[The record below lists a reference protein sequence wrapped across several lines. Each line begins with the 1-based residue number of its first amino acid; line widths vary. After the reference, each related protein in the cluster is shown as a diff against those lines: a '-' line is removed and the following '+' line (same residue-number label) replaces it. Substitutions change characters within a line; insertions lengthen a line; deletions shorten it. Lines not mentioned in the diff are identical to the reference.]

1 MNEKMQHRIRALCLT
16 LLFSLT
22 LALALPAAPVRAE
35 NGVERIKEFEDLK
48 NDDTYKYL
56 SAGFRGNYTLD
67 LGETGVMDAVWVGIN
82 SIANVIFFAVRMLGY
97 VVAALFFWSL
107 KFDIGNFFGS
117 QINGMQQVLH
127 DSIYEPLLL
136 AVFGACFCTLLKKF
150 WKRDMAG
157 SAAIIGKIILSVA
170 LSMFVVMKSDTAL
183 SLVTNTTKEISI
195 DALCGV
201 NDSLGMGGSIENFA
215 AKGAGIL
222 WLDLVHEPWKTAE
235 FINYSDNVTDKMADS
250 FLSEHD
256 EEKKAE
262 LVESYGDVFDKK
274 IGVQRVGFLIIYL
287 LPFLAK
293 CLVFIVVSGLLIIF
307 QILAVFYLIL
317 APIMLLLFL
326 FSGYEVI
333 LGAWLRKM
341 LETQIMLLIIMCM
354 LALLIRM
361 DALLFAQAQEWG
373 WFIVLMIQIIVG
385 AALYLGR
392 GQIFTMLSTVQ
403 RGTATPRYAANRMR
417 MAGNISNM
425 QNIRKN
431 AGRLHQNSMAML
443 SKMGIAAART
453 PAGAAAAAT
462 AAGAAGA
469 GAVRQVQRPVYK
481 PPQKAAQPEVAA
493 QAGTAAKQTK
503 QQTAQRREPLR
514 TYVQSGALGCSIGA
528 AAAGIASTPGRVRDA
543 AGMAGEKVRSAPVRF
558 KYEAQEQLGD
568 MKADIKSAPG
578 KVLDKVESV
587 ADKNL
592 SGISE
597 GFRQGTARNKEQA
610 ARRETKKTAYRTET
624 ELKRVD
630 MHISD
635 EKRKETKRK
644 PIKFKTKEE

>member
-1 MNEKMQHRIRALCLT
+1 MQHRIRVLCLT

-35 NGVERIKEFEDLK
+35 NGVGTIREFEALK
-48 NDDTYKYL
+48 YDDTYKYL
-56 SAGFRGNYTLD
+56 SEGFRSNYTLD

-107 KFDIGNFFGS
+107 KFDIGDFFGS

-127 DSIYEPLLL
+127 DSIYEPLLI

-250 FLSEHD
+250 FLSERD

-361 DALLFAQAQEWG
+361 DALLFEKSQEWG

-481 PPQKAAQPEVAA
+481 PPQKAAQPEVAT

-503 QQTAQRREPLR
+503 QQPAQRRESLR
-514 TYVQSGALGCSIGA
+514 TYVQSGTLGRSIGA

-635 EKRKETKRK
+635 EKRKETKKK

>member
-1 MNEKMQHRIRALCLT
+1 MKILHKMKALCLI
-16 LLFSLT
+16 LLFTLT

-35 NGVERIKEFEDLK
+35 NGVGMIKEFEALEH
-48 NDDTYKYL
+48 DDTYKYL
-56 SAGFRGNYTLD
+56 SSKYRGNYTLD
-67 LGETGVMDAVWVGIN
+67 LGETDILDAVWVGIN
-82 SIANVIFFAVRMLGY
+82 SVANAVFYAVRMLGY
-97 VVAALFFWSL
+97 AVAALFYWSL
-107 KFDIGNFFGS
+107 KFDVGDFFGS
-117 QINGMQQVLH
+117 QINGIQQALH
-127 DSIYEPLLL
+127 DSIYEPLLI
-136 AVFGACFCTLLKKF
+136 AVFGACFCTLLQRF

-157 SAAIIGKIILSVA
+157 SAVVIGKIVLSIA
-170 LSMFVVMKSDTAL
+170 LSMFVIMKSDIAL
-183 SLVTNTTKEISI
+183 SLATNTTKEISI

-235 FINYSDNVTDKMADS
+235 FINYSDDVTDDMADS
-250 FLSEHD
+250 FLKKQSE
-256 EEKKAE
+256 ENRAE

-274 IGVQRVGFLIIYL
+274 IGVQRVGFLMIYL

-293 CLVFIVVSGLLIIF
+293 CLVFIAVSGLLIIF

-361 DALLFAQAQEWG
+361 DALLFEQAQEWG

-385 AALYLGR
+385 VALYLGR
-392 GQIFTMLSTVQ
+392 GQIFTMLSTIQ
-403 RGTATPRYAANRMR
+403 RGTATPRYAANRLR

-425 QNIRKN
+425 NMQNMRKN
-431 AGRLHQNSMAML
+431 AGKLHQNGMAML
-443 SKMGIAAART
+443 SKMGMTAART
-453 PAGAAAAAT
+453 PVGVPTAE

-469 GAVRQVQRPVYK
+469 VQQVQRPVYK
-481 PPQKAAQPEVAA
+481 APQPGTVAQSGTTA
-493 QAGTAAKQTK
+493 QKGTTAMQQPKKQVI
-503 QQTAQRREPLR
+503 QRREQPR
-514 TYVQSGALGCSIGA
+514 PYIQSGALGRGIGA
-528 AAAGIASTPGRVRDA
+528 AAPGIASAPGRVRDA
-543 AGMAGEKVRSAPVRF
+543 ANMAGEKVRNAPVQF
-558 KYEAQEQLGD
+558 KYDMQEQLAD
-568 MKADIKSAPG
+568 MKEDAKKASG
-578 KVLDKVESV
+578 RVRDKVENV

-597 GFRQGTARNKEQA
+597 GFQKQMQKNKDNAAQREKKRND
-610 ARRETKKTAYRTET
+610 YRTET
-624 ELKRVD
+624 EFKRVS
-630 MHISD
+630 MHIEN
-635 EKRKETKRK
+635 EKRKETQRK
-644 PIKFKTKEE
+644 PIKFKSKTE

>member
-35 NGVERIKEFEDLK
+35 NGVGRIKEFEELK

-56 SAGFRGNYTLD
+56 SEDFRGNYTLD

-127 DSIYEPLLL
+127 DSIYEPLLI

-235 FINYSDNVTDKMADS
+235 FINYSENVTDDMADS
-250 FLSEHD
+250 FLKKQS
-256 EEKKAE
+256 EEKRAE

-361 DALLFAQAQEWG
+361 DALLFEKSQEWG

-503 QQTAQRREPLR
+503 QQPAQRREPLR
-514 TYVQSGALGCSIGA
+514 TYVQSGALGRSIGA

-624 ELKRVD
+624 EFKRVD